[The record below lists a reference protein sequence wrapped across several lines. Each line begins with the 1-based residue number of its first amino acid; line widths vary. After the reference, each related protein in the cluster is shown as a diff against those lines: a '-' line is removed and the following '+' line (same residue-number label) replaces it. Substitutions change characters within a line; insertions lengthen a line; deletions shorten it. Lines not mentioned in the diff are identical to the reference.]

1 MLAWWQ
7 IHVLKSSRHR
17 RRRAQAASLDINKI
31 LFLINHVYHV
41 ACGMNCLHSAN
52 NEMLECKKDCM
63 SKLYQCTMIK
73 AKPVM
78 ECNGV
83 AISCCFSS
91 SAQPVA
97 SCVPEPGWAFIA
109 SWKTCH
115 LTSPGFRIR
124 IQPLRTNRIRIQTP
138 LSWKFSIYFMM
149 SFNKKLLPFSLFDGP

>member
-1 MLAWWQ
+1 M
-7 IHVLKSSRHR
+7 SSNPSRHR

-41 ACGMNCLHSAN
+41 ACGVNCLHSAN
-52 NEMLECKKDCM
+52 NKMLECKKDCM

-83 AISCCFSS
+83 AISCWFLS

-109 SWKTCH
+109 SAKTCH

-124 IQPLRTNRIRIQTP
+124 IQPLRTNRIYDFFLKLLQGGMSFENSSKKFLIQYIC
-138 LSWKFSIYFMM
+138 IYFV
-149 SFNKKLLPFSLFDGP
+149 F